1 MWSVVKL
8 NGLYMLLT
16 TTKKMA
22 PTTTIFYNNYWLDLS
37 SSRTN
42 LKTKVNNSYFISSL
56 FFTQQKEFNQ
66 LNTKQNYLLS
76 KIQR

>member
-1 MWSVVKL
+1 MVFTCQL
-8 NGLYMLLT
+8 PHT
-16 TTKKMA
+16 QKMA
-22 PTTTIFYNNYWLDLS
+22 LTTTIFNNNYWLGLL

-56 FFTQQKEFNQ
+56 FFTQQKSFNQ

-76 KIQR
+76 